1 MTEKIEKNLES
12 KSLPKKHHRSTAEPD
27 KAIQQ
32 VQAAWKDHPS
42 VCVWTS
48 GCMVSSDLR
57 LHSETTGG
65 WKTGQPR
72 KWGGDDFREDPG
84 FLQNDEIQSHSLNAC
99 PKIFQNVKRIRAKW
113 QKCFFKK
120 TKTWAGFL
128 SSTTLAASLSVQSVN
143 YSFWSSVLMT
153 SRWPE
158 SQSCL
163 CEKFSGKLGVSRR
176 GVWRVWVGNEWGDTK
191 LSVVPNTITNI

>member
-1 MTEKIEKNLES
+1 MTEKIEKDLES
-12 KSLPKKHHRSTAEPD
+12 KSVCPKHHGSTAEPD
-27 KAIQQ
+27 KSIQQ
-32 VQAAWKDHPS
+32 VQAQCVCGPQAAW
-42 VCVWTS
+42 
-48 GCMVSSDLR
+48 VSSDLR
-57 LHSETTGG
+57 LHSETTGS

-72 KWGGDDFREDPG
+72 KWGGDDFHEDRG
-84 FLQNDEIQSHSLNAC
+84 FLQNDAIQSHSLNAC
-99 PKIFQNVKRIRAKW
+99 PKIFQNVKCIRAKW

-143 YSFWSSVLMT
+143 YSFWSSFLMT

-163 CEKFSGKLGVSRR
+163 CEKFSGKLGVSCR
-176 GVWRVWVGNEWGDTK
+176 GVWRVWVGNEWGDKK
-191 LSVVPNTITNI
+191 LSSPTL

>member
-1 MTEKIEKNLES
+1 MTEKIEKDLES
-12 KSLPKKHHRSTAEPD
+12 KSLPKASQEHSRARQSNSASPGCLEGSPL
-27 KAIQQ
+27 
-32 VQAAWKDHPS
+32 S
-42 VCVWTS
+42 LCVWTS

-57 LHSETTGG
+57 LHSETTGS
-65 WKTGQPR
+65 WKTGQPH

-84 FLQNDEIQSHSLNAC
+84 FLQNDEIHSHSLNAC
-99 PKIFQNVKRIRAKW
+99 PKIFQNVKRIWAKW

-176 GVWRVWVGNEWGDTK
+176 GVWRVWVGNEWGDKK